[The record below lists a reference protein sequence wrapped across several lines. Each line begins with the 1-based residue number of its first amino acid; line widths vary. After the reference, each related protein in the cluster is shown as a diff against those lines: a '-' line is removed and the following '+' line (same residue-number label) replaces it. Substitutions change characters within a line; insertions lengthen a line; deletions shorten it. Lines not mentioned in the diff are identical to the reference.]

1 MNTDDPSNNEETIMT
16 ARLSIT
22 TQKIRSVFSS
32 LHATVMCFVF
42 LLLLFFA
49 AAGPASAQVIVQNK
63 PDFNILIIFSEQT
76 PSEIRT
82 DLSGSFF
89 DALAARGIM
98 FESELIELDSLHDP
112 NQTSWDEKLSVKKEE
127 ITSGK
132 YELII
137 AFGEPASYTLRNILP
152 SVPEKTSIILS
163 NMKTF
168 PEEWRQEHPNTTAVI
183 RKADPRT
190 NINFG
195 LALYPERKHVILL
208 ASRYAWTNRQDLT
221 LRNEYA
227 GKCDFSTVYINGD
240 SVTERNAAFDKIAA
254 APKDSFIV
262 SCDWDMYLP
271 SVGSRST
278 IWYQLL
284 QVRDDLPIIGRRP
297 VTLDYAIG
305 GYMSPLQSV
314 GEATA
319 TITEYI
325 SNGTWSAS
333 SIEPVVVAENCI
345 INYKKIGAW
354 DHDESAIPED
364 AEWINMPQ
372 TWAHEHQELLTTLA
386 ILFTVLCAFLLGGL
400 IYFFKYRRVTNRF
413 LAIHGHMPL
422 LVAVYSTSG
431 EVLYSHV
438 PFNDP
443 DASQDLDDLR
453 VALTNTIRVEM
464 AETAIS
470 GKPMTINRKHA
481 DKNYTVTLTKLDRK
495 IFNHE
500 AVMIVAQDT
509 TEMAELREKAYNL
522 ATRLQLTLRAIG
534 DGVIVTDRLGFVTMV
549 NHSAEKMTGCTQAE
563 AEGRTIQEVFN
574 LTTPDGS
581 ATLSSPVETAIREN
595 RIVTDN
601 DQLVIVSKDGVRR
614 RISTSTSPI
623 RGTKNALIGAIV
635 VFRDVTEEY
644 DRREELDRKTHA
656 LQTATSLANLGYF
669 YYTPDSDLFE
679 APSPADAVWP
689 FENGKRVQ
697 AEDWIH
703 KDDLPN
709 YLAQKRALFHGK
721 SDTLECAFRSDFFG
735 EPRHFRILAVKDKSA
750 RRKHPRFFFM
760 LQDIT
765 KVRNLETEAANA
777 TILLGK
783 LFDLLP
789 CTATV
794 RDYSTGG
801 TLIMAN
807 QKYCNAMNIPVE
819 KAIGTSYDE
828 LFKTETAKDF
838 KDIDEEALRN
848 EGQIVTHVL
857 KAPGEHGE
865 VMVQISHV
873 AFTSADGRTL
883 VFGSGTDVTELNNA
897 IKTAESAAKAKSLFL
912 ATMSHEI
919 RTPLNAILGFSQLLQ
934 DESLPPAEAGEYLR
948 SIHYAG
954 NALLSLINDILD
966 LSKLD
971 ADQMII
977 QPEPTDLREL
987 LFELEAVFTAKA
999 KTQGIELSTSIP
1011 DDLPTLNLD
1020 ERRLRQVLLN
1030 IIGNAVK
1037 FTKEGGVS
1045 VSLSF
1050 FKLDASRAAV
1060 TIRIADTGCG
1070 ISKESLS
1077 KIFDPFVQDKT
1088 SYRGIRTEN
1097 GTGLGLSIAKRLID
1111 CMKGS
1116 LTVEST
1122 LGKGS
1127 VFTIL
1132 LPDIEIC
1139 KDTGKKQEL
1148 QSIGGGLDLSKKILV
1163 VDDVALNVKVL
1174 CAMLR
1179 KLGFDPVSASSGAQ
1193 ALELLKTVTP
1203 DIALLDLWMPEMN
1216 GMELAAAIRA
1226 DSRLKDIKIVAVTA
1240 DTENSTNFDVSL
1252 FNAVIMKPVTQES
1265 LVKVIG

>member
-1 MNTDDPSNNEETIMT
+1 MRIRTFSVKKTWNTFPCM
-16 ARLSIT
+16 
-22 TQKIRSVFSS
+22 
-32 LHATVMCFVF
+32 H
-42 LLLLFFA
+42 A
-49 AAGPASAQVIVQNK
+49 AAVCLAFLILICFPAASTLDAQTSSSNK
-63 PDFNILIIFSEQT
+63 NGFNILIIFSEQT

-82 DLSGSFF
+82 DLSGGYF
-89 DALAARGIM
+89 DALAARGII
-98 FESELIELDSLHDP
+98 FESEIVELDSLHDL
-112 NQTSWDEKLSVKKEE
+112 NQTSWDEKLSPRVESIKA
-127 ITSGK
+127 GK
-132 YELII
+132 FDLII
-137 AFGEPASYTLRNILP
+137 AFGEPATYTLRNVLS
-152 SVPEKTSIILS
+152 SVPESTSIILS
-163 NMKTF
+163 CVKTF

-183 RKADPRT
+183 RKNDPRT
-190 NINFG
+190 NIKFG
-195 LALYPERKHVILL
+195 LSLYPERRHVILL
-208 ASRYAWTNRQDLT
+208 VSRYAWSDRQDLA
-221 LRNEYA
+221 LRNEFA
-227 GKCDFSTVYINGD
+227 GICDFSTVYINGD
-240 SVTERNAAFDKIAA
+240 SVAEKNAAFDRIKA
-254 APKDSFIV
+254 APRDSFIV
-262 SCDWDMYLP
+262 TCDWDIYLP
-271 SVGSRST
+271 SIGSRST
-278 IWYQLL
+278 MWFQLL

-297 VTLDYAIG
+297 VLLDYAVG
-305 GYMSPLQSV
+305 GYMSPVQAV
-314 GEATA
+314 GESTA
-319 TITEYI
+319 TFTEYI
-325 SNGTWSAS
+325 SNGMWNAS
-333 SIEPVVVAENCI
+333 KLEPVTIAEICTVND
-345 INYKKIGAW
+345 KKIHNW
-354 DHDESAIPED
+354 PFNKEAIPAD
-364 AEWINMPQ
+364 AV
-372 TWAHEHQELLTTLA
+372 WANKPPSWANEHQDLLMMLSG
-386 ILFTVLCAFLLGGL
+386 LFTILLAFFLGGL
-400 IYFFKYRRVTNRF
+400 IYFFKYRKVTSRF

-438 PFNDP
+438 PFNNP
-443 DASQDLDDLR
+443 DDSQNLDDLR
-453 VALTNTIRVEM
+453 TALTNTIRVEM

-470 GKPMTINRKHA
+470 GKTMTVNRKHA
-481 DKNYTVTLTKLDRK
+481 DKNYTVTLTKLNRK

-500 AVMIVAQDT
+500 AVLVVAQDT
-509 TEMAELREKAYNL
+509 TEMAELREKAFNL

-534 DGVIVTDRLGFVTMV
+534 DGVIVTDRLGFVTML
-549 NHSAEKMTGCTQAE
+549 NHSAEKMTGFTQAE
-563 AEGRTIQEVFN
+563 AEGKTMQEVFN
-574 LTTPDGS
+574 LTSPDGS
-581 ATLSSPVETAIREN
+581 ATLASPVETAIREN

-601 DQLVIVSKDGVRR
+601 SHLVIVSRDGVRR

-623 RGTKNALIGAIV
+623 RGAKSALLGAIV
-635 VFRDVTEEY
+635 VFRDITEEY

-656 LQTATSLANLGYF
+656 LQTATALASLGYF
-669 YYTPDSDLFE
+669 YYTPNSDLFE
-679 APSPADAVWP
+679 APSPVDAVWP

-697 AEDWIH
+697 AEDWIF
-703 KDDLPN
+703 KDDLPEYVN
-709 YLAQKRALFHGK
+709 RRRTLFHGK
-721 SDTLECAFRSDFFG
+721 SDTLEYAFRSDFFG
-735 EPRHFRILAVKDKSA
+735 ESRYFRITAVKDKSA
-750 RRKHPRFFFM
+750 QRKHPRFFFM

-777 TILLGK
+777 TILLRK

-807 QKYCNAMNIPVE
+807 QKYCIQMNTTEE

-828 LFKTETAKDF
+828 LFNPETAKNF
-838 KDIDEEALRN
+838 KEIDEEALQN
-848 EGQIVTHVL
+848 EGQVITHVL
-857 KAPGEHGE
+857 KVPGEHGE
-865 VMVQISHV
+865 AMVQISHV
-873 AFTSADGRTL
+873 SFTAADGRTL

-897 IKTAESAAKAKSLFL
+897 IKSAESAAKAKSLFL

-934 DESLPPAEAGEYLR
+934 DEELPRTEASEYLR

-977 QPEPTDLREL
+977 QPEPANLREL

-999 KTQGIELSTSIP
+999 KSQGIELVTTIP
-1011 DDLPTLNLD
+1011 DDLPILNID

-1037 FTKEGGVS
+1037 FTKVGSVS
-1045 VSLSF
+1045 VSLAF
-1050 FKLDASRAAV
+1050 FKLNNKRAAV

-1070 ISKESLS
+1070 IAKESLS
-1077 KIFDPFVQDKT
+1077 KIFDPFVQDKS

-1122 LGKGS
+1122 VGKGS

-1139 KDTGKKQEL
+1139 KDSDLGRSDIAAAQ
-1148 QSIGGGLDLSKKILV
+1148 GALDTSKKILV

-1179 KLGFDPVSASSGAQ
+1179 KMGFDPVSAPSGAK
-1193 ALELLKTVTP
+1193 ALELMKTVKP

-1216 GMELAAAIRA
+1216 GMELATAIRA
-1226 DSRLKDIKIVAVTA
+1226 NPEWAGIKIAAVTA
-1240 DTENSTNFDVSL
+1240 DTENASNFNVKL
-1252 FNAVIMKPVTQES
+1252 FDAIVMKPVTQES
-1265 LVKVIG
+1265 LVKVLS